1 MKTEDAKTL
10 AESAL
15 DTLAAQLDSGRS
27 TALTAYL
34 AAMARFHRYSV
45 NNVLLIQAQRPG
57 ATRVAGFATW
67 QQLGRFVRRG
77 EKGIAILVPLS
88 YRRRDREDV
97 TDALASDCD
106 AVRTLVGFK
115 AGYVFDVSQTD
126 GEPLAA
132 LPEVDGDP
140 GAFAARLRG
149 FAESR
154 GIGIAYA
161 NHELGSAYG
170 ASFGRRILLRDDLSP
185 AVEFSVLVHE
195 IAHELLHRGDRRAA
209 TSKTVRETEAEAV
222 AFVVSDAIGLHTS
235 TAASDYIQLYAGSKD
250 TLLASLEAI
259 RCTAVQILD
268 AIQETGGSA
277 CERFVAP
284 DAVDYQPPRL
294 A

>member
-15 DTLAAQLDSGRS
+15 DTLAAQLESGRS
-27 TALTAYL
+27 TALTTYL

-45 NNVLLIQAQRPG
+45 NNVLLIQSQRLG

-67 QQLGRFVRRG
+67 RQLGRFVRRG
-77 EKGIAILVPLS
+77 EKGIAILVPIS
-88 YRRRDREDV
+88 YRGRDTEDV
-97 TDALASDCD
+97 TDRLASDCG
-106 AVRTLVGFK
+106 AVRTVVGFK

-126 GEPLAA
+126 GDA
-132 LPEVDGDP
+132 LPALHEVAGDP
-140 GAFAARLRG
+140 GAFAAPLRAL
-149 FAESR
+149 AENR
-154 GIGIAYA
+154 RIGIAYA

-170 ASFGRRILLRDDLSP
+170 ASLGGRILLRDDLSP

-235 TAASDYIQLYAGSKD
+235 TAASDYIQLYAGTKD

-259 RCTAVQILD
+259 RHTAVQILD
-268 AIQETGGSA
+268 AIHGDRRVSA
-277 CERFVAP
+277 E
-284 DAVDYQPPRL
+284 L
-294 A
+294 ALRSA

>member
-1 MKTEDAKTL
+1 MKTEDAKIL

-15 DTLAAQLDSGRS
+15 ETLTTQLESGRS
-27 TALTAYL
+27 AALTTYL

-45 NNVLLIQAQRPG
+45 NNVLLIQSQRPG
-57 ATRVAGFATW
+57 AMRVAGFATW
-67 QQLGRFVRRG
+67 RQLGRFVRRG

-88 YRRRDREDV
+88 YRRRDPENV

-115 AGYVFDVSQTD
+115 PGYVFDVSQTD

-132 LPEVDGDP
+132 LPEVGGDP
-140 GAFAARLRG
+140 GAFATRLSA

-161 NHELGSAYG
+161 NDKLGSAYG
-170 ASFGRRILLRDDLSP
+170 ASFGGRILLRDDLSP

-195 IAHELLHRGDRRAA
+195 IAHELLHRGDRRVA
-209 TSKTVRETEAEAV
+209 TSKMVRETEAEAV

-250 TLLASLEAI
+250 SLLASLEAI
-259 RCTAVQILD
+259 RHTAVQILD
-268 AIQETGGSA
+268 AIQGDRRLSA
-277 CERFVAP
+277 A
-284 DAVDYQPPRL
+284 L
-294 A
+294 ALRSA